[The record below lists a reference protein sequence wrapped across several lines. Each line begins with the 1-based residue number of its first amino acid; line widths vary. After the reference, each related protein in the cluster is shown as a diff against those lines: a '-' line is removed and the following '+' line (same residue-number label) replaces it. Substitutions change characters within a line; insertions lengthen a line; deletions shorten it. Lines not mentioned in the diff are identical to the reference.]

1 MKSCQR
7 CKINKSLSDFSKNKR
22 SKDSLSNLC
31 KQCAKTYRDNYK
43 NNKIEPPREK
53 ECSKCH
59 LIKPYFEFQKKENSP
74 DKISCWCL
82 NCHNTYYKQY
92 IINNSAKYEK
102 YFKDYNRK
110 KSEWFKSLKLKP
122 CKDCNISYEP
132 ECMDFD
138 HLKDKIKNVS
148 RMFIENYSKEDV
160 LKEIEKCDL
169 VCVLCHNKRT
179 YDRVIRTKFKY
190 NRNINIINSAK
201 NVPCAICNKKYESYN
216 MQFDH
221 IDPKLK
227 YNNVCNLKSS
237 KVDVLLNEISKCQI
251 LCALC
256 HRRKSILEQ
265 REKWEND

>member
-1 MKSCQR
+1 M
-7 CKINKSLSDFSKNKR
+7 
-22 SKDSLSNLC
+22 
-31 KQCAKTYRDNYK
+31 
-43 NNKIEPPREK
+43 
-53 ECSKCH
+53 
-59 LIKPYFEFQKKENSP
+59 
-74 DKISCWCL
+74 
-82 NCHNTYYKQY
+82 
-92 IINNSAKYEK
+92 
-102 YFKDYNRK
+102 
-110 KSEWFKSLKLKP
+110 
-122 CKDCNISYEP
+122 SYES

-148 RMFIENYSKEDV
+148 RMFIENYSEEDII
-160 LKEIEKCDL
+160 KEIEKCDL

-190 NRNINIINSAK
+190 KRNIGIINSAK

-221 IDPKLK
+221 IDSKLK

-237 KVDVLLNEISKCQI
+237 KIEILLNEISKCQI

-265 REKWEND
+265 KEKWKND